1 MRKLKMKWKILL
13 LFLLTGMIPMAIIGS
28 ISVYYSN
35 NEIREGVSKQI
46 ELYTDFKKAEIETYI
61 DDKERDGIILAASD
75 EVNNSFNIINE
86 YGEESEEWYNA
97 HKLLGEFIN
106 KVVEESGYSD
116 MFITDNKGKVTY
128 TVKGKEGINL
138 SSNENVSEALNG
150 KQNWSNVYYSDIVKE
165 NLILLCNPIYNNE
178 NNGEI
183 IGTINQVIFQDDLEN
198 IIHKGIVNMGNTAD
212 AFLVDET
219 GLLLTNTV
227 QGIYSENAALIEYI
241 DINNL
246 KGVSDAISKEDYDYK
261 FIEEVQSHENIPVV
275 TIVSLIKI
283 GDNPIAVVTNI
294 DSEEIFASVNS
305 LKMTLLLISLAIT
318 IAGTILAIFMT
329 RMISNP
335 IKQCVSHMNS
345 LSQFDFS
352 IDVPQAELIKKD
364 EIGDLS
370 RGFDKLQESLRDT
383 VRLVSNSTEQVAS
396 SSEELT
402 ATSEQTVNAI
412 EQVANAVEEVA
423 RGANEQ
429 AAQTEQGLQRAN
441 EIGQEIEKNIQYTKT
456 VIDTNVIINDKM
468 REGIIVVNDLTAK
481 TEESSNVTLEIS
493 GKIQKTNES
502 SVKIEKASNV
512 IAGIADQT
520 NLLALNAAIEAAR
533 AGEAGKGFSVV
544 ADEIRMLAEQAAQ
557 STKEIDNVIKLLKQD
572 TQSAVKA
579 MTQLEDISNSQAE
592 SVLLTESKF
601 KEIAEAIEVGDEG
614 LEKLKLS
621 AIEIEKRKDIILD
634 TLENLS
640 SIAEENA
647 ANTEESSAATEEQTA
662 SMQEIA
668 SSSEGLSKLAQE
680 LLDEMTRFKL

>member
-1 MRKLKMKWKILL
+1 M
-13 LFLLTGMIPMAIIGS
+13 
-28 ISVYYSN
+28 
-35 NEIREGVSKQI
+35 
-46 ELYTDFKKAEIETYI
+46 
-61 DDKERDGIILAASD
+61 
-75 EVNNSFNIINE
+75 
-86 YGEESEEWYNA
+86 
-97 HKLLGEFIN
+97 
-106 KVVEESGYSD
+106 VEESGYSD

-183 IGTINQVIFQDDLEN
+183 IGTINQVIFQEDLEN
-198 IIHKGIVNMGNTAD
+198 IIHKGIENMGNTAD

-261 FIEEVQSHENIPVV
+261 FIEEVRSHENIPVV

-283 GDNPIAVVTNI
+283 GDNPIAVVINV
-294 DSEEIFASVNS
+294 DREEIFASVNS
-305 LKMTLLLISLAIT
+305 LKMTLLLIILAIT
-318 IAGTILAIFMT
+318 IVGTILAIFMT

-352 IDVPQAELIKKD
+352 IDVLQAELIRKD

-370 RGFDKLQESLRDT
+370 RGFDKLQDSLRDT

-493 GKIQKTNES
+493 GKIQKLMK
-502 SVKIEKASNV
+502 V
-512 IAGIADQT
+512 Q
-520 NLLALNAAIEAAR
+520 
-533 AGEAGKGFSVV
+533 
-544 ADEIRMLAEQAAQ
+544 
-557 STKEIDNVIKLLKQD
+557 
-572 TQSAVKA
+572 
-579 MTQLEDISNSQAE
+579 
-592 SVLLTESKF
+592 
-601 KEIAEAIEVGDEG
+601 
-614 LEKLKLS
+614 
-621 AIEIEKRKDIILD
+621 
-634 TLENLS
+634 
-640 SIAEENA
+640 
-647 ANTEESSAATEEQTA
+647 
-662 SMQEIA
+662 
-668 SSSEGLSKLAQE
+668 
-680 LLDEMTRFKL
+680 